1 MINTISSLIKL
12 RSKLI
17 VKTPN
22 TLVLLLMPLGFSLLY
37 NGMLNNNGENGS
49 EILFISLTFTFGL
62 SIGTLIT
69 STIGEEKEKNSLRS
83 LRLIGVKSSEYIL
96 ATIFYPSV
104 ISLLAIILY
113 PVLIDGCNLR
123 EMSLNYFVIS
133 ALTALAC
140 ILFYFLIAWLSST
153 QSQGQ
158 INSILAMVLITLVPM
173 FSQMNE
179 TLQSINEYSF
189 MAALTQLLSEQK
201 QVQIADS
208 SSIGLVI
215 WIISLFIANILFYR
229 KKA

>member
-37 NGMLNNNGENGS
+37 NEMLNNGENS
-49 EILFISLTFTFGL
+49 SQILFISLAFTFGF

-83 LRLIGVKSSEYIL
+83 LRLIGVKSMEYIL
-96 ATIFYPSV
+96 ATVFYPIV
-104 ISLLAIILY
+104 ITLLAIIFY
-113 PVLIDGCNLR
+113 PILVDGCALTD
-123 EMSLNYFVIS
+123 MSSNYFIIS
-133 ALTALAC
+133 TLTGLAC

-173 FSQMNE
+173 FAQMNE
-179 TLQSINEYSF
+179 TFQSINKYSF
-189 MAALTQLLSEQK
+189 MDALTQLLSDQN
-201 QVQIADS
+201 QVEITDQPFIILS
-208 SSIGLVI
+208 L
-215 WIISLFIANILFYR
+215 WIIVLFVANILFYR
-229 KKA
+229 RKA

>member
-37 NGMLNNNGENGS
+37 NEMLNNGENS
-49 EILFISLTFTFGL
+49 SQILFISLAFTFGF

-83 LRLIGVKSSEYIL
+83 LRLIGVKSMEYIL
-96 ATIFYPSV
+96 ATVFYPIV
-104 ISLLAIILY
+104 ITLLAIIFY
-113 PVLIDGCNLR
+113 PILVDGCALTD
-123 EMSLNYFVIS
+123 MSSNYFLIS
-133 ALTALAC
+133 TLTGLAC

-158 INSILAMVLITLVPM
+158 INGVLAMVLITLVPM
-173 FSQMNE
+173 FAQMND
-179 TLQSINEYSF
+179 TFQSINKYSF

-201 QVQIADS
+201 QVEITDQSFIILS
-208 SSIGLVI
+208 L
-215 WIISLFIANILFYR
+215 WIIVLFIANILFYR
-229 KKA
+229 RKA